1 MSRLRFWEK
10 PGCAGN
16 AKQKA
21 VLREAGHSLE
31 VRDLL
36 REGWSRER
44 LLEFLAPLAVE
55 DWFNRAAPRVKSGEV
70 VPEALSAADALELL
84 LAEPLLI
91 RRPLMEREDGERMVG
106 FDSERADAWI
116 GLAPGAARLGE
127 GCAAA
132 AGEPCAVEEGGR

>member
-1 MSRLRFWEK
+1 MTRLYFWEK

-21 VLREAGHSLE
+21 LLRQAGH
-31 VRDLL
+31 
-36 REGWSRER
+36 R
-44 LLEFLAPLAVE
+44 LLVRSLLDEPWTAQRLLAFLGDLPVAA
-55 DWFNRAAPRVKSGEV
+55 WFNGAAPRVKSGEID
-70 VPEALSAADALELL
+70 PAALDRDTALALL

-106 FDSERADAWI
+106 FDSARVAAWI
-116 GLAPGAARLGE
+116 GLADDAPQLGE

-132 AGEPCAVEEGGR
+132 STPCPVEET